1 MALGGSCCP
10 CENLV
15 TLLPSEVTPQGGD
28 VVEGGLGQG
37 SKVWKV
43 TDLGIGISVMKDHRT
58 GPYLVPVW
66 DKRGG
71 EKGDLS
77 RSNSIV
83 PQEERG

>member
-1 MALGGSCCP
+1 MWR
-10 CENLV
+10 
-15 TLLPSEVTPQGGD
+15 EVWGR
-28 VVEGGLGQG
+28 GQRSG
-37 SKVWKV
+37 RSL
-43 TDLGIGISVMKDHRT
+43 TGIGISVMKDHRT

-77 RSNSIV
+77 RSSSIV